1 MMRADDTGWPWILVL
16 KGLRPI
22 GNDAM
27 RDKVE
32 HLREEVNVLSRHVL
46 SRRCDKFGTELP
58 VSATLESI
66 LKKEKL
72 VSYF

>member
-1 MMRADDTGWPWILVL
+1 VL

-32 HLREEVNVLSRHVL
+32 HMREEVNVL

-58 VSATLESI
+58 VPATLESI
-66 LKKEKL
+66 LKKEN
-72 VSYF
+72 SCPISNQRGSS